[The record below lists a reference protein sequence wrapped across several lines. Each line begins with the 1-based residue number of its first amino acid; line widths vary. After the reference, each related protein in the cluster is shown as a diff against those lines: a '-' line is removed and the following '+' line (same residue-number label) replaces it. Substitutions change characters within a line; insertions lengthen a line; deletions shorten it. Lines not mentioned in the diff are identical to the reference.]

1 MRKTKTVTLNDRG
14 AAKTFRITEM
24 PATRFERWIIRAG
37 RLLLACGVASNAHVG
52 TITNSQEAQEAI
64 ARFLVTDGLQSLG
77 RLDLD
82 EVWPLYDELL
92 ACCEY
97 KTGDYY
103 AQLDPATVDG
113 QIEDAFTLMTLRKE
127 ALMLH
132 VDFLLNGSRSGSGS
146 PQGQTAAG
154 SGRPVLSP
162 A

>member
-1 MRKTKTVTLNDRG
+1 MDSYN
-14 AAKTFRITEM
+14 
-24 PATRFERWIIRAG
+24 FEWWIIRAG

-82 EVWPLYDELL
+82 AARPLYDELL

-103 AQLDPATVDG
+103 ARLDPSDPSTVAG

-154 SGRPVLSP
+154 SARPVISP